1 MGIPASLRQPKKQ
14 PRPTSPGRD
23 FTHYYTIKR
32 SGHYTSGGIV
42 FYGVLAA
49 EVPSQGLDGPFR
61 LPLPARR
68 REKPGA
74 QGVGGEVKRQP
85 GRRLQD
91 VMLMVVYDTM
101 NIMEDREN
109 SQVRLE
115 VRNPLNP
122 GRRGRRASQYEP
134 GLLP

>member
-1 MGIPASLRQPKKQ
+1 M
-14 PRPTSPGRD
+14 
-23 FTHYYTIKR
+23 
-32 SGHYTSGGIV
+32 
-42 FYGVLAA
+42 
-49 EVPSQGLDGPFR
+49 
-61 LPLPARR
+61 
-68 REKPGA
+68 
-74 QGVGGEVKRQP
+74 GGEVKRQP

-91 VMLMVVYDTM
+91 VMLMVAYDTM